1 MLATGRRHSST
12 TLSYPHAPWDRRN
25 VSAHLYE
32 EGYRG
37 KFEHRAEGSLWE
49 ADPRE
54 LARLRALYDGEI
66 FFADLAFG
74 RILDHLE
81 ETRLLDNTVVVFTS
95 DHGEEFMEHGRLQ
108 HGWLTEE
115 NIRIPLLIRH
125 PDTIGGRRIHS
136 RVTNLDL
143 LPTLMDIAGLE
154 GSGDLD
160 GRSVLA
166 GSDDDRPLLA
176 VAHTS
181 RTSQAASIREGSWK
195 LIVRCG
201 IVSDRFLY
209 DLELD
214 PGETRNL
221 AAEATALADEME
233 SHLWRE
239 LELEGCSE
247 LPISTTGAAETRPL
261 DPRTLEALKRLG
273 YLDE

>member
-166 GSDDDRPLLA
+166 GSHDDRPLLA
-176 VAHTS
+176 IAHTS

-214 PGETRNL
+214 PGETQPPRRRRSRTRWSPTCGGSL
-221 AAEATALADEME
+221 SSRAVR
-233 SHLWRE
+233 SSPSPRRE
-239 LELEGCSE
+239 RRKHD
-247 LPISTTGAAETRPL
+247 PSTPGPSR
-261 DPRTLEALKRLG
+261 R
-273 YLDE
+273 